1 MSPEL
6 IKHVCA
12 NYQQCTL
19 QATPKEIS
27 DITFTKPTHK
37 RGVHSVSRAD
47 ENSETSPAKRIPESG
62 PQDAPRLRT
71 CAETFLRCLE

>member
-37 RGVHSVSRAD
+37 RGVQSVSCA
-47 ENSETSPAKRIPESG
+47 EEESETPPAKRIPDSG
-62 PQDAPRLRT
+62 LLDT
-71 CAETFLRCLE
+71 CAETFFCAV